1 MAVETS
7 VLATK
12 LRIKYLGSYVDGKQ
26 SYITKTY
33 SNVNPEANDEDVY
46 NVSAILTGLQTKSI
60 YNVCKVQDVELAEA

>member
-12 LRIKYLGSYVDGKQ
+12 LRIKYLGNNVDGKQ

-33 SNVNPEANDEDVY
+33 SNVNPEAEDEDIYEVSGILTSLQTKVVY
-46 NVSAILTGLQTKSI
+46 NVCRL
-60 YNVCKVQDVELAEA
+60 QDVELAEA